1 MTGES
6 EVEDNTT
13 VRGRETAAD
22 GTEARERPTVL
33 VVDDEPRV
41 CQAFE
46 LWLDGTYRVVTATDG
61 ETALERLDGRID
73 VVLLD
78 RHMPGLSGDEV
89 LDRIRE
95 GDHDPRVA
103 MVTAVDPDFD
113 IVDMPFD
120 HYVSKP
126 VDGETLEGVIERLLE
141 LDRYDGSLSDFYAVT
156 EKIATLEAAK
166 TRHELGDSEE
176 YTALV
181 ERRERLETEVNDRR
195 AAVDDVDRLF
205 EMATEPNEGEER

>member
-1 MTGES
+1 MSGGS
-6 EVEDNTT
+6 E
-13 VRGRETAAD
+13 
-22 GTEARERPTVL
+22 ERPTVL

-46 LWLDGTYRVVTATDG
+46 LWLAETYRVVTATDG
-61 ETALERLDGRID
+61 ETALERLDGRVD

-78 RHMPGLSGDEV
+78 RHMPGPSGDGV

-113 IVDMPFD
+113 IVEMPFD

-126 VDGETLEGVIERLLE
+126 VDGEALEGVVERLLE
-141 LDRYDGSLSDFYAVT
+141 LDHYDGSLSDLYAVT
-156 EKIATLEAAK
+156 EKIATLEAEK
-166 TRHELGDSEE
+166 TAPELEGSEE
-176 YTALV
+176 YAALV
-181 ERRERLETEVNDRR
+181 ERRERLEAAVDDRR

-205 EMATEPNEGEER
+205 EMVTEPNGADER

>member
-1 MTGES
+1 MMGDGTAKSDG
-6 EVEDNTT
+6 
-13 VRGRETAAD
+13 ETA
-22 GTEARERPTVL
+22 TVL

-46 LWLDGTYRVVTATDG
+46 LWLSESYRVETATDG
-61 ETALERLDGRID
+61 ETALSRLDDDVD

-89 LDRIRE
+89 LARIRE

-113 IVDMPFD
+113 IVEMPFD

-126 VDGETLEGVIERLLE
+126 VDGSELEAVIEQLLE
-141 LDRYDGSLSDFYAVT
+141 LDQYDGHVTDLYGVT
-156 EKIATLEAAK
+156 EKLVTLEAEK
-166 TRHELGDSEE
+166 TRSALADSDE
-176 YTALV
+176 YAALV
-181 ERRERLETEVNDRR
+181 DRRERLETEMADIV
-195 AAVDDVDRLF
+195 ASMDDEGVGRLF
-205 EMATEPNEGEER
+205 DVATGDEG

>member
-6 EVEDNTT
+6 Q
-13 VRGRETAAD
+13 GRS
-22 GTEARERPTVL
+22 TVL

-46 LWLDGTYRVVTATDG
+46 LWLDGKYRVVTATDG
-61 ETALERLDGRID
+61 ETALERLDGRVD

-78 RHMPGLSGDEV
+78 RHMPGLSGDEM

-126 VDGETLEGVIERLLE
+126 VDGKTLEEIIERLLE

-156 EKIATLEAAK
+156 EKIATLEAEK
-166 TRHELGDSEE
+166 TSHELEASAE
-176 YTALV
+176 YGTLV
-181 ERRERLETEVNDRR
+181 ERRDRLETAVNDQR
-195 AAVDDVDRLF
+195 AAVDDVEQLF
-205 EMATEPNEGEER
+205 EMATGDREDNT

>member
-1 MTGES
+1 MSGDS
-6 EVEDNTT
+6 ERHATSRD
-13 VRGRETAAD
+13 RETTAD
-22 GTEARERPTVL
+22 GSESGERPTVL
-33 VVDDEPRV
+33 VVDDEARV

-46 LWLDGTYRVVTATDG
+46 LWLDESYRVVTATDG
-61 ETALERLDGRID
+61 ETALERLDARTD

-126 VDGETLEGVIERLLE
+126 VDGEALGYVVERLLE

-156 EKIATLEAAK
+156 EKIATLEAEK

-176 YTALV
+176 YAALV
-181 ERRERLETEVNDRR
+181 ERRKRLETEVNDRR

-205 EMATEPNEGEER
+205 EMAAESNGADER